1 MEQKKERKL
10 SFIYKFKYLLH
21 STREYRKY
29 AYLSIGFVLVETIL
43 ECIIPYIMSRL
54 ISLLQSFIGVEVTET
69 LKQEALNGVII
80 YGSILL
86 VLGILSL
93 ICGILAGRMSAIASA
108 GFAKNLRTDEFEKI
122 TTYSF
127 HNIDKFSSS
136 SLITRQTTDISNIQ
150 MAFMLLIRIAVRAP
164 FMFIFSFVMAL
175 VVAPQIS
182 WIFLI
187 TIPFIVIILSI
198 LIPIA
203 TKLFIKLF
211 RKYDDLNELTEENV
225 RGMRVVKTY
234 AREDYQ
240 KEKFAHE
247 SGVMGKGFE
256 KVEQIMNAVNPAMQ
270 AVMYMSMC
278 LILFLGSMLA
288 ISQGIEFGPKNAPFG
303 VGNLSAMITYSA
315 QVLSSLMMVA
325 MVLFMIIMSVPAI
338 NRVYEVL
345 MEVPSIKNNDHPI
358 YEVSNGDIDFEDVSF
373 KYKPDAQKYAL
384 KNINLH
390 IKSGQTVG
398 IIGGTGSSKSTL
410 INLISRFYDTSV
422 GMVKVGGVNVQDYDV
437 KTLRDHVAMVLQK
450 NILFS
455 GTIKDNLKWG
465 NADATD
471 EQIKEACKI
480 AQADAFVEQF
490 PQQYDSWIEQGG
502 VNVSGGQ
509 RQRLC
514 IARALLKNPKILILD
529 DSTSAVDTKTDAYI
543 RKGFKEFIPGITKI
557 IIAQRVSSVQDAD
570 FIIVMDNGEINGI
583 GTHEELL
590 KNNAIYQE
598 VYEIQNRIGKVGE

>member
-1 MEQKKERKL
+1 
-10 SFIYKFKYLLH
+10 
-21 STREYRKY
+21 
-29 AYLSIGFVLVETIL
+29 
-43 ECIIPYIMSRL
+43 
-54 ISLLQSFIGVEVTET
+54 
-69 LKQEALNGVII
+69 
-80 YGSILL
+80 
-86 VLGILSL
+86 
-93 ICGILAGRMSAIASA
+93 
-108 GFAKNLRTDEFEKI
+108 
-122 TTYSF
+122 
-127 HNIDKFSSS
+127 
-136 SLITRQTTDISNIQ
+136 
-150 MAFMLLIRIAVRAP
+150 
-164 FMFIFSFVMAL
+164 
-175 VVAPQIS
+175 
-182 WIFLI
+182 
-187 TIPFIVIILSI
+187 
-198 LIPIA
+198 
-203 TKLFIKLF
+203 
-211 RKYDDLNELTEENV
+211 
-225 RGMRVVKTY
+225 
-234 AREDYQ
+234 
-240 KEKFAHE
+240 
-247 SGVMGKGFE
+247 
-256 KVEQIMNAVNPAMQ
+256 
-270 AVMYMSMC
+270 
-278 LILFLGSMLA
+278 
-288 ISQGIEFGPKNAPFG
+288 
-303 VGNLSAMITYSA
+303 
-315 QVLSSLMMVA
+315 MVA

-410 INLISRFYDTSV
+410 VNLISRFYDTSV

>member
-1 MEQKKERKL
+1 M
-10 SFIYKFKYLLH
+10 
-21 STREYRKY
+21 
-29 AYLSIGFVLVETIL
+29 
-43 ECIIPYIMSRL
+43 
-54 ISLLQSFIGVEVTET
+54 
-69 LKQEALNGVII
+69 
-80 YGSILL
+80 
-86 VLGILSL
+86 
-93 ICGILAGRMSAIASA
+93 
-108 GFAKNLRTDEFEKI
+108 D
-122 TTYSF
+122 
-127 HNIDKFSSS
+127 
-136 SLITRQTTDISNIQ
+136 
-150 MAFMLLIRIAVRAP
+150 
-164 FMFIFSFVMAL
+164 
-175 VVAPQIS
+175 
-182 WIFLI
+182 FLI

-325 MVLFMIIMSVPAI
+325 MVLFMIIMSIPAI

-373 KYKPDAQKYAL
+373 KYKLDAQKYAL

-410 INLISRFYDTSV
+410 VNLISRFYDTSV

-437 KTLRDHVAMVLQK
+437 K
-450 NILFS
+450 
-455 GTIKDNLKWG
+455 
-465 NADATD
+465 
-471 EQIKEACKI
+471 
-480 AQADAFVEQF
+480 
-490 PQQYDSWIEQGG
+490 P
-502 VNVSGGQ
+502 
-509 RQRLC
+509 
-514 IARALLKNPKILILD
+514 
-529 DSTSAVDTKTDAYI
+529 
-543 RKGFKEFIPGITKI
+543 
-557 IIAQRVSSVQDAD
+557 
-570 FIIVMDNGEINGI
+570 
-583 GTHEELL
+583 
-590 KNNAIYQE
+590 
-598 VYEIQNRIGKVGE
+598 

>member
-1 MEQKKERKL
+1 
-10 SFIYKFKYLLH
+10 
-21 STREYRKY
+21 
-29 AYLSIGFVLVETIL
+29 
-43 ECIIPYIMSRL
+43 
-54 ISLLQSFIGVEVTET
+54 
-69 LKQEALNGVII
+69 
-80 YGSILL
+80 
-86 VLGILSL
+86 
-93 ICGILAGRMSAIASA
+93 
-108 GFAKNLRTDEFEKI
+108 
-122 TTYSF
+122 
-127 HNIDKFSSS
+127 
-136 SLITRQTTDISNIQ
+136 
-150 MAFMLLIRIAVRAP
+150 
-164 FMFIFSFVMAL
+164 
-175 VVAPQIS
+175 
-182 WIFLI
+182 
-187 TIPFIVIILSI
+187 
-198 LIPIA
+198 
-203 TKLFIKLF
+203 
-211 RKYDDLNELTEENV
+211 
-225 RGMRVVKTY
+225 
-234 AREDYQ
+234 
-240 KEKFAHE
+240 
-247 SGVMGKGFE
+247 
-256 KVEQIMNAVNPAMQ
+256 
-270 AVMYMSMC
+270 
-278 LILFLGSMLA
+278 
-288 ISQGIEFGPKNAPFG
+288 
-303 VGNLSAMITYSA
+303 
-315 QVLSSLMMVA
+315 MMVA

-398 IIGGTGSSKSTL
+398 ILGGTGSSKSTL
-410 INLISRFYDTSV
+410 VNLISRFYDTSV